1 MEALV
6 FAGGDPL
13 DHRWVE
19 ALSRDAHVVA
29 ADSGLEQ
36 VHAHG
41 LTADLLVGDMDSVR
55 AETRERAVERGTV
68 VEEHPTDKDATD
80 LELALGAAK
89 SAGATR
95 MLVVG
100 AGGGRL
106 DHFLANVLL
115 LAAPDWEGIEIHALI
130 GPAHAVVVRDQ
141 TLLHGATGSVVSL
154 LPAGGA
160 ARGITTTGLRW
171 PLRDEDLVPGT
182 TRGVSNEMTDP
193 TATVALRDGVL
204 VAVQPDA
211 TPLALTPPTEGT

>member
-13 DHRWVE
+13 DHRWVV
-19 ALSRDAHVVA
+19 ALPRDAHVVA

-41 LTADLLVGDMDSVR
+41 LTAHLLVGDMDSVR
-55 AETRERAVERGTV
+55 ADTREAAVQRGTIVER
-68 VEEHPTDKDATD
+68 HPADKDATD

-89 SAGATR
+89 AAGATR
-95 MLVVG
+95 MIVVG

-115 LAAPDWEGIEIHALI
+115 LAAPDWAGIEVHALI
-130 GPAHAVVVRDQ
+130 GPAHGGIVRDQ
-141 TLLHGATGSVVSL
+141 AFLRGAVGSLVSL
-154 LPAGGA
+154 HPAGGP

-171 PLRDEDLVPGT
+171 PLRADDLTPGT

-211 TPLALTPPTEGT
+211 TPLALAPPTEGT

>member
-13 DHRWVE
+13 DHRWVD
-19 ALSRDAHVVA
+19 ALPRDAHVVA

-36 VHAHG
+36 VHAQG
-41 LTADLLVGDMDSVR
+41 LTAHLLVGDMDSVR
-55 AETRERAVERGTV
+55 TETREQAVERGTI
-68 VEEHPTDKDATD
+68 VEQHPTDKDATD
-80 LELALGAAK
+80 LELALAAAK
-89 SAGATR
+89 AAGATR

-115 LAAPDWEGIEIHALI
+115 LAAPDWAGIEVHALI
-130 GPAHAVVVRDQ
+130 GPAHVVIVRDH
-141 TLLHGATGSVVSL
+141 TMLYGAAGSIVSL
-154 LPAGGA
+154 LPAGGP

-171 PLRDEDLVPGT
+171 PLRDENLRPGT
-182 TRGVSNEMTDP
+182 TRGVSNEMTDLI
-193 TATVALRDGVL
+193 ATVALGDGVL

-211 TPLALTPPTEGT
+211 TPLALAPSTEGR

>member
-13 DHRWVE
+13 DRRWVD
-19 ALSRDAHVVA
+19 ALPRDAHVIA

-36 VHAHG
+36 VDAHG
-41 LTADLLVGDMDSVR
+41 LSAHLLVGDMDSVR
-55 AETRERAVERGTV
+55 DETRERAVQRGTV
-68 VEEHPTDKDATD
+68 VERYPTDKDATD
-80 LELALGAAK
+80 LELALAAAK
-89 SAGATR
+89 HAGATR

-115 LAAPDWEGIEIHALI
+115 LAAPDWAGIEIHALI
-130 GPAHAVVVRDQ
+130 GPAHVVIVRDQ
-141 TLLHGATGSVVSL
+141 TSLRGAVGSIVSL

-160 ARGITTTGLRW
+160 ARGIRTTGLRW
-171 PLRDEDLVPGT
+171 PLLAEDLVPGT
-182 TRGVSNEMTDP
+182 TRGVSNEMTDS

-204 VAVQPDA
+204 LAVQPDA
-211 TPLALTPPTEGT
+211 TPLALAPPTEGT

>member
-13 DHRWVE
+13 DRRWVDT
-19 ALSRDAHVVA
+19 LPRDAHVVA

-41 LTADLLVGDMDSVR
+41 LTAHLLVGDMDSVR
-55 AETRERAVERGTV
+55 RETRDLAVQRGTV
-68 VEEHPTDKDATD
+68 VERHPADKDATD
-80 LELALGAAK
+80 LELALAAATA
-89 SAGATR
+89 AGATR

-115 LAAPDWEGIEIHALI
+115 LAAPAWAGIDVHALI
-130 GPAHAVVVRDQ
+130 GPAHVAVVRDRI
-141 TLLHGATGSVVSL
+141 TLRGAVGSTVSL
-154 LPAGGA
+154 LPAGGPA
-160 ARGITTTGLRW
+160 LGITTTGLRW
-171 PLRDEDLVPGT
+171 PLRDEALAPGT

-211 TPLALTPPTEGT
+211 TPLALAPPTEGT